1 MTAKKP
7 AMSKEKAKK
16 LKIKK
21 ETLKDLDT
29 DGRAKVIKGGA
40 VHSNPTGLVECSQG
54 GC

>member
-1 MTAKKP
+1 MTKQKSGK
-7 AMSKEKAKK
+7 SKEEIKR

-29 DGRAKVIKGGA
+29 GGKARVIKGGA
-40 VHSNPTGLVECSQG
+40 APPKSMHVMYCSD